1 MRKSGVEVILNS
13 RVIGATE
20 HGVKPNDGSIIPTK
34 TIIWSGGVAPVSLVS
49 NLLCTHDTKSGRIIV
64 DKYLEV
70 PNYKG
75 VFSLGDCAFIVDP
88 STGNPYPPTAQHAI
102 REGTAVA
109 KNIIAEIEGK
119 PDKKEVF
126 DYKTK
131 GMMASIGKRTA

>member
-49 NLLCTHDTKSGRIIV
+49 NLLCTHDTESGRIIV

-75 VFSLGDCAFIVDP
+75 VFSLGDCAFIV
-88 STGNPYPPTAQHAI
+88 GAI
-102 REGTAVA
+102 R
-109 KNIIAEIEGK
+109 I
-119 PDKKEVF
+119 PPQRS
-126 DYKTK
+126 
-131 GMMASIGKRTA
+131 MQ